1 MGKLTPEQSR
11 MFAKKISEY
20 NSKTP
25 MSKLKEEER
34 FRMLKLSNRLLKVL
48 RDFDSGKTEKL
59 EISKDFN
66 EILK

>member
-20 NSKTP
+20 NNKAP
-25 MSKLKEEER
+25 MKSFDQNER